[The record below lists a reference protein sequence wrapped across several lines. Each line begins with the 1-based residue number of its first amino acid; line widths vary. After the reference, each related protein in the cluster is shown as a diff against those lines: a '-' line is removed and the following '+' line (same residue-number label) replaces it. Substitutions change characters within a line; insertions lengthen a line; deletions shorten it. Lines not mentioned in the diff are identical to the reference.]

1 MRSRLIVVAL
11 GVLCGTVFGVP
22 SALAQS
28 PWWHIRSEPE
38 PTYFHGGVAQNEV
51 EELKV
56 EATGGDV
63 LWLEQLI
70 SLSDFSAVAFPYN
83 ASDQEVESALDG
95 LYGANSV
102 EATGGPV
109 ATGTGDLSAATG
121 MGTLSAATGT
131 GSTTASSTEVKEV
144 AVTSAAGAFE
154 AGQEISGPGIPEKAT
169 IASVVGTTVTLSAP
183 ATATATGVELHAGS
197 TEVAGVVT
205 TSATGAFEVGQSI
218 SGAGIPEGTT
228 ITQIVGSTLTLSAP
242 ATEAGIMELHAAS
255 KVVTGVATAP
265 GGTFAVGQEIS
276 GAGIPLG
283 TTIATV
289 GAGTLTLSNLPAEAG
304 TDVALAS
311 RVPYRLTFKGREI
324 TPPINDFR
332 DGGFGGIFP
341 GTELQAPPGESPN
354 VTLTELQ
361 KGRPDGEILIT
372 ATNLGNAPAS
382 GCTKV
387 AAGTGKYTGSGCTEA
402 ELGAGEYEATPI
414 TVSDVLPP
422 GLEAVAVW
430 GEAGEGETI
439 EKKLQEC
446 SLKGEN
452 GVNAPACAFT
462 GVIPPYTG
470 LTLHVEVD
478 DTGASGQV
486 SQQASVSGGGAR
498 SLSVSRPV
506 PLGGST
512 PFGLADYE
520 LVNENEGGSPDTQA
534 GSHPFQQTTTIVLNQ
549 SAGMPDFKYP
559 NGAIEPAAIPK
570 DTHFLWPAGLVGNP
584 ASLPQCPLSL
594 FQSPKGAECPADT
607 AIGVARPLYSL
618 NQGAR
623 PAPMVFRGGLFNL
636 VPSPGEPARFG
647 FQTVNGPVYIDPSVR
662 SGRDYGIT
670 VNVENITQLVGF
682 RSAEVTVWGTPGA
695 SSFNQLRGTG
705 CLLEST
711 GSTAEEVAK
720 AGGCSPLGESNPAA
734 FLSLPTAC
742 PANQATGSPEG
753 LLSTVTGD
761 SWLQPSS
768 TAEQPQL
775 AESKLPALDGCD
787 ALPFNPSIVVTPDV
801 ETAST
806 PSGLNVDV
814 HVPQQETLHPEGLA
828 EAEPRNITVALPPG
842 VTVNPSNADGLQACT
857 ANPAELAG
865 GELGSSGDQIGFQGL
880 GELRGEP
887 GVNATLFTGE
897 LPESIAAKVA
907 VEDHEKIEGY
917 AVPETERTLSPGAN
931 FCPNA
936 SKIGTATVK
945 TPLLPVTQ
953 PLTGSVY
960 LAAQESNPFGS
971 LLAMY
976 MVVED
981 PVSGTLVKLAGEV
994 SLCKSPSEW
1003 LPARPGSTKL
1013 PCQAAGQIITTF
1025 ENSPQAP
1032 FEDAEIHFF
1041 GGERAPL
1048 STPAHCGTYTTTAAF
1063 TPWSEAP
1070 GEHEIITTNEAFK
1083 IKTGPNGGPCP
1094 GEALPFKPTVTGG
1107 ATNVIAGAF
1116 SPFTA
1121 TFSRSSGEQN
1131 MQSIEVKL
1139 PPGLSGILANVE
1151 LCPEP
1156 QANLGE
1162 CGPNSLI
1169 GETTVSVGVGGD
1181 PYTDSGGR
1189 FYLTGPYNGTGACK
1203 VGEPSCAPFGITFEV
1218 PAKAGPFDLANT
1230 KDNHPPCDCVLVR
1243 GKIEINPI
1251 TAAITITSNPPG
1263 TTDSIPTSIEGIPL
1277 EIQHVNAIT
1286 TRDDFQFNPTS
1297 CDKMEFTGTIHSS
1310 EGVSDQLGVPFQVTD
1325 CEALKFTPKFS
1336 VSTSAHTSKANG
1348 ASLTTKI
1355 VYPKGSFGTQANVAS
1370 VKVELPKQLPSRL
1383 TTLQKACVAKVFEED
1398 PEKCPLAS
1406 KVGFAK
1412 SITPV
1417 LPVPVEGPAY
1427 FVSHGGEAFPSLI
1440 IVLKGYGVTVQVV
1453 GTTFISKSGITSTTF
1468 KTVPDVPFNSFEL
1481 TLHNGPFSALTSNV
1495 PNLCKVKGG
1504 LKMPTEFHA
1513 QNGAELVQSTT
1524 ISVTGCKVAKKAS
1537 KKKKKKKGKGKKKK
1551 K

>member
-1 MRSRLIVVAL
+1 LAL
-11 GVLCGTVFGVP
+11 SLSSLFSKALQYLRFGGITPRTSVRTSKFLLALAVPLFCTFGIFGTSMAVGTG
-22 SALAQS
+22 SASAQS

-38 PTYFHGGVAQNEV
+38 PTYFHGGLARNEV
-51 EELKV
+51 EELTV
-56 EATGGDV
+56 QASGGDV
-63 LWLEQLI
+63 LWASPIHPVKEH
-70 SLSDFSAVAFPYN
+70 AVFPYN
-83 ASDQEVESALDG
+83 ASAHEVQVALEG
-95 LYGANSV
+95 FYGVGSV
-102 EATGGPV
+102 EVSGGPLV
-109 ATGTGDLSAATG
+109 TGTGDLSAATG
-121 MGTLSAATGT
+121 MGSF
-131 GSTTASSTEVKEV
+131 SEKSTEV
-144 AVTSAAGAFE
+144 
-154 AGQEISGPGIPEKAT
+154 
-169 IASVVGTTVTLSAP
+169 TVL
-183 ATATATGVELHAGS
+183 ATG
-197 TEVAGVVT
+197 
-205 TSATGAFEVGQSI
+205 
-218 SGAGIPEGTT
+218 SGA
-228 ITQIVGSTLTLSAP
+228 
-242 ATEAGIMELHAAS
+242 
-255 KVVTGVATAP
+255 
-265 GGTFAVGQEIS
+265 FAVGQEIS
-276 GAGIPLG
+276 GAGIPEK
-283 TTIATV
+283 TTIATIVGSTITLSAETTEAGIAVELHAGSREVTAVTGAFAVGQEISGPGLPLGATIEAV
-289 GAGTLTLSNLPAEAG
+289 GAGTLTLSKLATEAG
-304 TDVALAS
+304 TGVALVG
-311 RVPYRLTFKGREI
+311 RVPYRLTFKGREVVE
-324 TPPINDFR
+324 
-332 DGGFGGIFP
+332 P
-341 GTELQAPPGESPN
+341 GSHFTEACEYSASECLQAPPGEFPTA
-354 VTLTELQ
+354 TLTELT
-361 KGRPDGEILIT
+361 KGRPDGEILIS
-372 ATNLGNAPAS
+372 ASNLGDVAAS

-387 AAGTGKYTGSGCTEA
+387 AAGTGKYTGPGCTA
-402 ELGAGEYEATPI
+402 GELGTGEYEATPI

-422 GLEAVAVW
+422 GFEAVGVH
-430 GEAGEGETI
+430 GEAAEGESI
-439 EKKLQEC
+439 ETVLQEC
-446 SLKGEN
+446 SLNGEN
-452 GVNAPACAFT
+452 GVTAPACAFK
-462 GVIPPYTG
+462 GVVPPYTA

-478 DTGASGQV
+478 DTGASGKV

-498 SLSVSRPV
+498 PLSVSRPI
-506 PLGGST
+506 PLGAST
-512 PFGLADYE
+512 PFGIADYE
-520 LVNENEGGSPDTQA
+520 LVNEEEDGGLDTQA
-534 GSHPFQQTTTIVLNQ
+534 GSHPFQQTTTIVINQ
-549 SAGMPDFKYP
+549 SANAANPDFKYP
-559 NGAIEPAAIPK
+559 NGVIEPAAIPK
-570 DTHFLWPAGLVGNP
+570 DIHPIWPAGLVGNP
-584 ASLPQCPLSL
+584 ASLPQCPLSKFL
-594 FQSPKGAECPADT
+594 HSPIACPPDT
-607 AIGVARPLYSL
+607 MVGVARPLYSL
-618 NQGAR
+618 NQGVG
-623 PAPMVFRGGLFNL
+623 PAPMVFRGGLWNL
-636 VPSPGEPARFG
+636 VPSPGEPARLG
-647 FQTVNGPVYIDPSVR
+647 FLTVNGPVYIDPSVR

-670 VNVENITQLVGF
+670 VNSDNITQLVGF
-682 RSAEVTVWGTPGA
+682 RSIEVTVWGTPGA
-695 SSFNQLRGTG
+695 TDFNQFRGTT
-705 CLLEST
+705 CLVASVESKECEPT
-711 GSTAEEVAK
+711 VDE
-720 AGGCSPLGESNPAA
+720 SPTA

-742 PANQATGSPEG
+742 PVNQATGQPEP
-753 LLSTVTGD
+753 LVSTVTGD
-761 SWLQPSS
+761 SWLEPES
-768 TAEQPQL
+768 TAEQLQL
-775 AESKLPALDGCD
+775 AEFKMPALDGCD

-801 ETAST
+801 ESAST

-814 HVPQQETLHPEGLA
+814 HVPQEETLHPEGLA

-842 VTVNPSNADGLQACT
+842 VTVNPSSADGLQACT
-857 ANPAELAG
+857 ANPGELAG

-907 VEDHEKIEGY
+907 VEDHETIEGHE
-917 AVPETERTLSPGAN
+917 VPETEKTLSPGAN

-945 TPLLPVTQ
+945 TPLLPVNQ

-960 LAAQESNPFGS
+960 LAAQELNPFGS

-1048 STPAHCGTYTTTAAF
+1048 STPARCGTYTTTAAF

-1070 GEHEIITTNEAFK
+1070 GEHEIITTNEAYK

-1139 PPGLSGILANVE
+1139 PPGLSGILSNVE

-1181 PYTDSGGR
+1181 PYTDSGGK

-1203 VGEPSCAPFGITFEV
+1203 VGEASCAPFGVTFEV

-1230 KDNHPPCDCVLVR
+1230 KGNHPPCDCVLVR
-1243 GKIEINPI
+1243 GKIEINPF
-1251 TAAITITSNPPG
+1251 TAAITIVSNPPG
-1263 TTDSIPTSIEGIPL
+1263 TTDAIPTSIEGIPL

-1286 TRDDFQFNPTS
+1286 TRSDFQFNPTS
-1297 CDKMEFTGTIHSS
+1297 CNKMEFTGTIHSS
-1310 EGVSDQLGVPFQVTD
+1310 EGASDQLGVPFQVTD

-1383 TTLQKACVAKVFEED
+1383 TTLQKACVAKVFEEN

-1524 ISVTGCKVAKKAS
+1524 ISVTGCKAAKKAS
-1537 KKKKKKKGKGKKKK
+1537 KKKKKKKGKGKKKNK
-1551 K
+1551 